1 MTLTMDKGNVLL
13 CYMENMMPGFILIS
27 PTCMKAVLRSTVKLY
42 SVLTCDSFV
51 LSESAV
57 LQGAFLLADKLCHPS
72 SLSSLQ
78 KADWS
83 RVGRPVLEALGEIC
97 RLGAHPT
104 VTTISWTKKVICVV
118 WLKLLCRETEEDT
131 ETGWREN
138 PFFPLQNG
146 LPEVNY
152 AVLLEVVKSTAAV
165 STQTF
170 AHFLLCLPQSQIC
183 AELER
188 LVQHV
193 RSSPTAE
200 DDVRLLLQ
208 VWWELWKGQD
218 EQKAG
223 EGESIET
230 MFARQYA
237 RLSSKSSGVSPQAAK
252 RLKLD
257 PSELKALSPTSDVLH
272 LLLHALKDIKDHIT
286 TTDLCLQ
293 ALSISLDALYT
304 SCLIDQAVAL
314 PPKEKIRILSVIVS
328 IRERNGEK
336 LSPELIEEAVRDLHT
351 SHTPSQFR
359 YSRMELGEALKNVTE
374 LARFWQSSGLLK
386 ACDSTNP
393 SYSAFRLEQS
403 VHRVLAALQ
412 KVPEAMTEID
422 DQEAEKDILR
432 GLLESLAL
440 PATESTPE
448 VNMSVTAIIISHRL
462 DNYRNFAAL
471 FASEESWAACKERW
485 MDCLEKNQA
494 AFQQCDTLIKLTST
508 LMCKLQ
514 SESAD
519 VSYCRKLMKVIT
531 DIFSALTLK
540 DKNTA
545 LAAMLRLSRR
555 GFFGCCV
562 PSALTEG
569 FEQEL
574 SMAFNCII
582 QGGGGASAAVLQGN
596 LNTAASLVARV
607 AFQNPEAALRSCCHS
622 AIFNKG
628 AFSLM
633 AKILQQLPGLRD
645 EAPSDGEES
654 IDEGNDALSGSSLL
668 CRCLQE
674 IINTK
679 ALSANEKEQFLKYVG
694 LLMTPVM
701 TGEGEGRRQSFLP
714 PQEVVNIFVLP
725 NLSATG
731 QSSFDTELSLQLLH
745 TALSV
750 DVQEPDGSPH
760 WVLDCSPFPL
770 LYVLAQLHSQTL
782 SCWEPPPD
790 GTHWSMDL
798 KELLV
803 SVLTTL
809 GKVMGA
815 EVTAAPSS
823 WSRALFWLYKK
834 MEALDWTVRFHLK
847 PVWGEHF
854 KNEVPSSLLAV
865 CDLPEQE
872 WSSLDLP
879 QYGQGTGLLAWM
891 ECCSISDSLQST
903 MLSHL
908 SLDQR
913 QLDHVN
919 MFSKGLLVALA
930 QILPWSSIS
939 QWTRLLRGLRELIT
953 SGRLHVPFSLEYV
966 DYLPLLDL
974 RRFSCELRLSV
985 LLLRVLQLLC
995 GSSCSHWLPVDGW
1008 GHVGRLY
1015 SHAVREMINS
1025 VRDKL
1030 PLPSPKTPASKD
1042 SDPSCTSITSPKLS
1056 KDSQKDL
1063 NQADD
1068 SQMEEEVGSVPSQ
1081 EVLFVLSQ
1089 LFCHV
1094 QHIQVM
1100 MPGGQCEPLFLSS
1113 LEILSHYEAVMAAF
1127 PDSSSPLESDN
1138 TRHFF
1143 STITDNLQSQE
1154 MKSVLQQKIAQ
1165 LVSKA
1170 A

>member
-1 MTLTMDKGNVLL
+1 MMD
-13 CYMENMMPGFILIS
+13 
-27 PTCMKAVLRSTVKLY
+27 R
-42 SVLTCDSFV
+42 D
-51 LSESAV
+51 SAV
-57 LQGAFLLADKLCHPS
+57 LQGAFLLADQLCLPS

-104 VTTISWTKKVICVV
+104 TTTISWTKKVICVV
-118 WLKLLCRETEEDT
+118 WLKLLCRETGEDL

-146 LPEVNY
+146 LPDVNS
-152 AVLLEVVKSTAAV
+152 AVLLEVVKSTAAA
-165 STQTF
+165 QTF

-193 RSSPTAE
+193 RSSSTAE
-200 DDVRLLLQ
+200 DDVRLLLE
-208 VWWELWKGQD
+208 VWWELWKGRD
-218 EQKAG
+218 EQKAE
-223 EGESIET
+223 EGESIEA
-230 MFARQYA
+230 MFARQYT
-237 RLSSKSSGVSPQAAK
+237 RLQSSSVPPQAAK

-257 PSELKALSPTSDVLH
+257 PSELKASSPTSDVLH
-272 LLLHALKDIKDHIT
+272 ILLHALKDIKDHIT
-286 TTDLCLQ
+286 TTELCLQ
-293 ALSISLDALYT
+293 ALSVSLDALYT

-314 PPKEKIRILSVIVS
+314 PPKEKIRVLSVIVS
-328 IRERNGEK
+328 IRERNDEK
-336 LSPELIEEAVRDLHT
+336 LSPELIQEAVRDLHA

-359 YSRMELGEALKNVTE
+359 YSRMKLGEALKNITE
-374 LARFWQSSGLLK
+374 LARFWQSSELLK
-386 ACDSTNP
+386 VCDSTNP

-403 VHRVLAALQ
+403 VRRVLAALQ
-412 KVPEAMTEID
+412 KVPEAMTETD
-422 DQEAEKDILR
+422 DQEAEKDTLR

-440 PATESTPE
+440 PVTESTPE
-448 VNMSVTAIIISHRL
+448 VSASVTAIIISHRL
-462 DNYRNFAAL
+462 DDYQNFAAL
-471 FASEESWAACKERW
+471 FASEESWAACEQHW

-494 AFQQCDTLIKLTST
+494 AFQQCDTLIRLTST
-508 LMCKLQ
+508 LMLKLQ

-519 VSYCRKLMKVIT
+519 VSHCKKLMKVIT
-531 DIFSALTLK
+531 DIFSALSLK

-545 LAAMLRLSRR
+545 LAAMLRLSSR
-555 GFFGCCV
+555 GFFGRCV
-562 PSALTEG
+562 PSAVTEG

-582 QGGGGASAAVLQGN
+582 QGRGGASAAVLQGN

-633 AKILQQLPGLRD
+633 AKILQQLPGLRG
-645 EAPSDGEES
+645 EEES
-654 IDEGNDALSGSSLL
+654 IDEGNDALSGGSLL

-701 TGEGEGRRQSFLP
+701 TGEGEGRRRSFLQ

-725 NLSATG
+725 NLSTTG
-731 QSSFDTELSLQLLH
+731 QSSFDIELSLQLLH

-770 LYVLAQLHSQTL
+770 LYVLAQFHSQTL
-782 SCWEPPPD
+782 SCWEQPPD
-790 GTHWSMDL
+790 GAVYHWSMDL

-809 GKVMGA
+809 GNVVGA
-815 EVTAAPSS
+815 EVAAVPSS

-834 MEALDWTVRFHLK
+834 MEDLDWTVRFHLK
-847 PVWGEHF
+847 AVWGEHF

-903 MLSHL
+903 MLSRL

-913 QLDHVN
+913 QLDHVS

-930 QILPWSSIS
+930 QILPWCSIS
-939 QWTRLLRGLRELIT
+939 QWTRLLRALRELIT

-995 GSSCSHWLPVDGW
+995 GSSCSDWLSADGW
-1008 GHVGRLY
+1008 AHVGRLY

-1030 PLPSPKTPASKD
+1030 PLPSSGALTSPKTPASKD
-1042 SDPSCTSITSPKLS
+1042 SDPSCTSITSPKMS

-1063 NQADD
+1063 NQADG
-1068 SQMEEEVGSVPSQ
+1068 SQVEEEVGTVPSQ

-1113 LEILSHYEAVMAAF
+1113 LEILSHYEAIMAAF